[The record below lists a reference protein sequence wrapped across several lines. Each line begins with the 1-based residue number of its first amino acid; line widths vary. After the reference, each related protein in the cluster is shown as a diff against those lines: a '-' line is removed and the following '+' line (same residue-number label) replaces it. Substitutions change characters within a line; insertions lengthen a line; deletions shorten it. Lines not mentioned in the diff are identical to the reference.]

1 MTVALETLQNSLDN
15 ELALIQRFID
25 ILRVE
30 ADALD
35 QPDKTDLLNNSTQ
48 EKNNCIE
55 QLAAAGKARENA
67 LLESGYTPD
76 RVGLEEAA
84 QRHPELGASCQQLFE
99 LGEAASGLNAAN
111 GAAIDTYLKH
121 TQQALQA
128 LQPLV
133 GGSGLYDASGKPG
146 AIKGQRKTITA
157 G

>member
-1 MTVALETLQNSLDN
+1 MTAALETLQSSLNN
-15 ELALIQRFID
+15 ELNLVQRFID

-48 EKNNCIE
+48 EKNNSIE
-55 QLAAAGKARENA
+55 QLAKAGKARENA
-67 LLESGYTPD
+67 LMALDYAPS
-76 RVGLEEAA
+76 RAGLEEAA
-84 QRHPELGASCQQLFE
+84 QTHPELGPACRQLFE
-99 LGEAASGLNAAN
+99 LGQEASRLNAAN
-111 GAAIDTYLKH
+111 GAAIDTYLRH

>member
-1 MTVALETLQNSLDN
+1 MPAALEILQSSLDN
-15 ELALIQRFID
+15 ELDLVQRFID
-25 ILRVE
+25 ILHVE
-30 ADALD
+30 AEALE
-35 QPDKTDLLNNSTQ
+35 QPDKTDLLNKSTQ
-48 EKNNCIE
+48 QKNDCIE
-55 QLAAAGKARENA
+55 QLTKAGKARESVLA
-67 LLESGYTPD
+67 ELGYAPN
-76 RVGLEEAA
+76 RSGLEQAA
-84 QRHPELGASCQQLFE
+84 QTHPQLAAKCEQLFE
-99 LGEAASGLNAAN
+99 LGQAASQLNAAN